1 MAMAMKSELVILI
14 KGRIQN
20 SKMGRLL
27 RNEVVSPTCK
37 FLLTLDAGKKY
48 VEHESHIMKNMYK
61 RVVEADMRKA
71 KVQIELQPARGIK
84 ARKALVKLSS

>member
-37 FLLTLDAGKKY
+37 FLLTLDAGKK
-48 VEHESHIMKNMYK
+48 I
-61 RVVEADMRKA
+61 
-71 KVQIELQPARGIK
+71 RG
-84 ARKALVKLSS
+84 A